1 MLRSVNGIRVIVIV
15 MVSLFIKNM
24 VVIEKNKQVEV
35 LEVMD
40 NKMKLNLCVV
50 RCGETAI
57 YRLK

>member
-1 MLRSVNGIRVIVIV
+1 MIV

-40 NKMKLNLCVV
+40 NNMKLNLCVT